1 MLTVAL
7 VLFGLA
13 AILGLTLA
21 VALFRKRETSKVVAV
36 THGLVAASGLVFVII
51 HALSHPHKSLTLAIT
66 LFVIA
71 ALGGV
76 MLFANDLRKK
86 PGPLFLVVI
95 HALAA
100 VSAVL
105 LVATVAFG

>member
-13 AILGLTLA
+13 ALLGLTLA
-21 VALFRKRETSKVVAV
+21 VAIFRQRETTKPVAV
-36 THGLVAASGLVFVII
+36 IHGLVGASGLVFLVI
-51 HALSHPHKSLTLAIT
+51 HALSHPHKSLTLAII
-66 LFVIA
+66 LLVIA

-76 MLFANDLRKK
+76 LLFANDLRKK
-86 PGPLFLVVI
+86 PGPLFLVAI

-100 VSAVL
+100 IAAVL